1 MLVVPD
7 EHYQSSIQKLVLA
20 KFHKALPTRGPP
32 PELAAMVPHMKKA
45 REELD
50 AGYRNLD
57 QSTTWFNYP
66 APYNC
71 TDQLVLIPSSYA
83 HLSVST
89 VSPIAS
95 ARTSTARE
103 YDVYGNLFC
112 PLERTLLE
120 SFIKVSLREGD
131 GTTISLWGN
140 SLRAWIA
147 HMVGY
152 LEVNNDAVDECPDK
166 EVVEWFSHHF
176 GRKHEL
182 KFGPL
187 DRRISKRFGSGREMP
202 VDMRGRPL
210 GEDHGLD
217 MVALV
222 RDLMASENADTV
234 ANAPRVFNT
243 IVV

>member
-1 MLVVPD
+1 MIVVSD
-7 EHYQSSIQKLVLA
+7 EHYQPSIRKLVQA

-32 PELAAMVPHMKKA
+32 PELEAMVPHIKEA
-45 REELD
+45 REELNV
-50 AGYRNLD
+50 GYRNLD

-71 TDQLVLIPSSYA
+71 TDQVVLMPSSYT
-83 HLSVST
+83 HLSAST
-89 VSPIAS
+89 F
-95 ARTSTARE
+95 RTLTIYE
-103 YDVYGNLFC
+103 YDVYGNLFY

-120 SFIKVSLREGD
+120 SFIKVILRDGD
-131 GTTISLWGN
+131 GTTTSLWGN
-140 SLRAWIA
+140 SLTASIA

-202 VDMRGRPL
+202 VDMRGHPV
-210 GEDHGLD
+210 GNDHGLD
-217 MVALV
+217 
-222 RDLMASENADTV
+222 TV
-234 ANAPRVFNT
+234 PGLAIGVVWRSILIGTPRV
-243 IVV
+243 IY